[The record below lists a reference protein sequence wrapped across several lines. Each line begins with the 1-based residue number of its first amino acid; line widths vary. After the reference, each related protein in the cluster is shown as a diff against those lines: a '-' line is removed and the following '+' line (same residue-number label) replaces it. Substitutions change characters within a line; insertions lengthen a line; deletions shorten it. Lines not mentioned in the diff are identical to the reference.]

1 LTKYFST
8 ISSFHHKDYRGTSDR
23 QTAEEDTVPSV
34 IGRDSVYAVPGGFE
48 FGGSGTMQNTQQAF
62 SGAIPRGTM
71 GNIASNYETIRE
83 SNDDNLRNLILDT

>member
-1 LTKYFST
+1 
-8 ISSFHHKDYRGTSDR
+8 
-23 QTAEEDTVPSV
+23 
-34 IGRDSVYAVPGGFE
+34 
-48 FGGSGTMQNTQQAF
+48 MQNTQQAF